1 MSRIVCTL
9 TFAAFL
15 VAGFVVLAGGDP
27 TSPTNPN
34 AVTFTAVK
42 TEKGDKIRVTVG
54 DLAFDVRELELKRN
68 DKIRLFVVA
77 CDGQLGTAFPVDPAE
92 PHRTV
97 DLSAIA
103 VQGKSY
109 SLSVRQPASSA
120 YFRQGSR

>member
-15 VAGFVVLAGGDP
+15 AAGFVVLAGGDQ

-42 TEKGDKIRVTVG
+42 GEKRDKIRVTVG
-54 DLAFDVRELELKRN
+54 DLAFDVPELELKRN

-77 CDGQLGTAFPVDPAE
+77 DNGQLNTVVPFDPAE
-92 PHRTV
+92 PHRTE
-97 DLSAIA
+97 DLRAIA